1 METTREQI
9 ARVIFEETRR
19 QYVAQ
24 NNLVQVD
31 GMPMRYITWDQCEQ
45 EPWLLDGRCGDGAAG
60 VSAPIGGRLM
70 VALAAN
76 EITIEQRLYPQQFA
90 FLHDQRR
97 YPAFIGGRNSG
108 KTFTGAY
115 KAFERMSRGGL
126 GIVAGPSFP
135 AMKLGPKPQL
145 LKALGAA
152 GMYYVENKNDNT
164 LYVPSLHAGVQ
175 FAGLEN
181 DTYTRGPN
189 YAWGWIDEL
198 DYVDNPEMYKTAKAA
213 VREGTDYQ
221 LFSTS
226 TPKGQYIIW
235 REWVQDADDFHRLY
249 KASTY
254 DNIFIN
260 AADYVAGVNYQGIS
274 YDQEINAE
282 FVKLEGLVYPGFDRM
297 RQVQHVDCEDWA
309 TALGVDI
316 GSNNPTVI
324 LTLRYAGDRFHL
336 EREIYQRDLDA
347 EQIVSILVD
356 EQQRLHADFIV
367 VDPSGAAFNK
377 AWERRGLNIRLGKN
391 QIAPGIV
398 QVSSMLP
405 NLTVDP
411 SCIDTIAEFESY
423 QYPMSGKVDRDVP
436 IKANDHAMDALRY
449 LAMELIVPQPAF
461 FSVK

>member
-1 METTREQI
+1 
-9 ARVIFEETRR
+9 
-19 QYVAQ
+19 
-24 NNLVQVD
+24 
-31 GMPMRYITWDQCEQ
+31 
-45 EPWLLDGRCGDGAAG
+45 
-60 VSAPIGGRLM
+60 M

-90 FLHDQRR
+90 FLNDQRR

-145 LKALGAA
+145 LKALDAA
-152 GMYYVENKNDNT
+152 GMYYAENKNDNT
-164 LYVPSLHAGVQ
+164 LYVPSLNAGVQ

-260 AADYVAGVNYQGIS
+260 AADYVAGVNYQGS
-274 YDQEINAE
+274 NYDQEINAE

-297 RQVQHVDCEDWA
+297 TQVRVVDCADWPCA
-309 TALGVDI
+309 LGLDSGLHTTALM
-316 GSNNPTVI
+316 TM
-324 LTLRYAGDRFHL
+324 RYSGDRFHI
-336 EREIYQRDLDA
+336 ERELYRGNMSNGDIVDA
-347 EQIVSILVD
+347 VCEEYAQTRAL
-356 EQQRLHADFIV
+356 FIV
-367 VDPSGAAFNK
+367 FDPAAGNLGVDLQRQGLHVRK
-377 AWERRGLNIRLGKN
+377 AQKFAGSVEDGIRRVTGIL
-391 QIAPGIV
+391 PG
-398 QVSSMLP
+398 
-405 NLTVDP
+405 LTVDP
-411 SCIDTIAEFESY
+411 SCRNFIAEIEAY
-423 QYPMSGKVDRDVP
+423 QYPPKHPEKDQP
-436 IKANDHAMDALRY
+436 IKANDHLMDDLRY
-449 LAMELIVPQPAF
+449 LCMELSAPEMEVDF
-461 FSVK
+461 Y